1 MASET
6 PSYNTKKEIVDM
18 KITNTDLNIK
28 EKVVMLGDKKV
39 LVKQYLETD
48 KKSKIFKALGDL
60 CFGEQILDQ
69 PKIDAL
75 FNAFIILNYTNIEFD
90 SRDVYDL
97 LKFYDYMESNNYTSL
112 ILQAIPE
119 IEYNA
124 LIGYYKSTISD
135 YNRFKVSTLATF
147 ASIVEHGPELIEKI
161 SKLSKEIDMDAIK
174 TVANI
179 FAKTN

>member
-1 MASET
+1 M
-6 PSYNTKKEIVDM
+6 DM
-18 KITNTDLNIK
+18 KITNTDLNI
-28 EKVVMLGDKKV
+28 EEEVVMLGDEKV

-48 KKSKIFKALGDL
+48 KKSKIYKALGDL

-75 FNAFIILNYTNIEFD
+75 FNTFIILNYTDIEFG
-90 SRDVYDL
+90 SRDVYEL

-112 ILQAIPE
+112 IMQAIPE

-124 LIGYYKSTISD
+124 LIGYYKSTVSD
-135 YNRFKVSTLATF
+135 FDRFKVSTLATF
-147 ASIVEHGPELIEKI
+147 ANMVEHGPELMEKI
-161 SKLSKEIDMDAIK
+161 SELSKEIDMDAIK

-179 FAKTN
+179 SAKMS

>member
-1 MASET
+1 
-6 PSYNTKKEIVDM
+6 M

-28 EKVVMLGDKKV
+28 EKEVMLGDKKV

-90 SRDVYDL
+90 SRDVYEL
-97 LKFYDYMESNNYTSL
+97 LKFMITW
-112 ILQAIPE
+112 
-119 IEYNA
+119 
-124 LIGYYKSTISD
+124 
-135 YNRFKVSTLATF
+135 KVMITLHLYCKP
-147 ASIVEHGPELIEKI
+147 S
-161 SKLSKEIDMDAIK
+161 
-174 TVANI
+174 
-179 FAKTN
+179 

>member
-1 MASET
+1 
-6 PSYNTKKEIVDM
+6 M
-18 KITNTDLNIK
+18 KITNTDLNI
-28 EKVVMLGDKKV
+28 EEEVVMLGDEKV

-48 KKSKIFKALGDL
+48 KKSKIYKALGDL

-75 FNAFIILNYTNIEFD
+75 FNTFIILNYTDIEFG
-90 SRDVYDL
+90 SRDVYEL

-112 ILQAIPE
+112 IMQAIPE

-124 LIGYYKSTISD
+124 LIGYYKSTVSD
-135 YNRFKVSTLATF
+135 FDRFKVSTLATF
-147 ASIVEHGPELIEKI
+147 ANMVEHGPELMEKI
-161 SKLSKEIDMDAIK
+161 SELSKEIDMDAIK

-179 FAKTN
+179 SAKMS

>member
-1 MASET
+1 
-6 PSYNTKKEIVDM
+6 M

-28 EKVVMLGDKKV
+28 EEVVMLGDKKV

-48 KKSKIFKALGDL
+48 MKSKIFKALGDL

-75 FNAFIILNYTNIEFD
+75 FNAFIILNYTNIEFG
-90 SRDVYDL
+90 SRDAYEL
-97 LKFYDYMESNNYTSL
+97 LKFYDYMESNNYISL

-124 LIGYYKSTISD
+124 LVGYYKSTVSD
-135 YNRFKVSTLATF
+135 YDRFKVSTLATF
-147 ASIVEHGPELIEKI
+147 ANIVEHGPELMEKI
-161 SKLSKEIDMDAIK
+161 GELSKEIDMDAIK

-179 FAKTN
+179 SAKMS

>member
-1 MASET
+1 M
-6 PSYNTKKEIVDM
+6 DM

-28 EKVVMLGDKKV
+28 EEVVMLGNEKV

-48 KKSKIFKALGDL
+48 KKSKIYKALGDL

-75 FNAFIILNYTNIEFD
+75 FNAFIILNYTDIEFG
-90 SRDVYDL
+90 SRDVYEL

-112 ILQAIPE
+112 VLQAIPE

-124 LIGYYKSTISD
+124 LIGYYKSTVSD
-135 YNRFKVSTLATF
+135 YDRFKVSTLATF
-147 ASIVEHGPELIEKI
+147 ANMVEHGPELMEKI
-161 SKLSKEIDMDAIK
+161 SELSKEIDMDAIK
-174 TVANI
+174 TIANI
-179 FAKTN
+179 SAKMS

>member
-1 MASET
+1 
-6 PSYNTKKEIVDM
+6 M
-18 KITNTDLNIK
+18 KITNTDLNI
-28 EKVVMLGDKKV
+28 EEEVVMLGDEKV

-48 KKSKIFKALGDL
+48 KKSKIYKALGDL

-75 FNAFIILNYTNIEFD
+75 FNTFIILNYTDIEFG
-90 SRDVYDL
+90 SRDVYEL

-112 ILQAIPE
+112 IMQAIPE

-124 LIGYYKSTISD
+124 LIGYYKSTVSD
-135 YNRFKVSTLATF
+135 FDRFKVSTLATF
-147 ASIVEHGPELIEKI
+147 ANIVEHGPELMEKI
-161 SKLSKEIDMDAIK
+161 SELSKEIDMDAIK

-179 FAKTN
+179 SAKMS